1 VVALLKERSE
11 TLVALVAEAMMFY
24 AEPGAARDTVTAE
37 VRPALVEVAAA
48 FSALAD
54 WRAEAIMAAIQG
66 VIDKY
71 KLKLPKLAMP
81 LRMIVF
87 GRSQTPNLG
96 LCSHWREKKTRA
108 GAASGALAA

>member
-1 VVALLKERSE
+1 
-11 TLVALVAEAMMFY
+11 MMFY

-37 VRPALVEVAAA
+37 VHPALVEVTAAL
-48 FSALAD
+48 SALAD
-54 WRAEAIMAAIQG
+54 WRAEAIMGAIQG

-87 GRSQTPNLG
+87 GRTQTPNLG
-96 LCSHWREKKTRA
+96 PML
-108 GAASGALAA
+108 ALAGRKRVLERLQAHLSA